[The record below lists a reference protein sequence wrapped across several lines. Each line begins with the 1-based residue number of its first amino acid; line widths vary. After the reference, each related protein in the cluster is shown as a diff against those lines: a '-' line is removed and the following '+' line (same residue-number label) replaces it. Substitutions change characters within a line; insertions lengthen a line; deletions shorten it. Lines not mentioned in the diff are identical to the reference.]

1 MIDRRAMLFSAA
13 ALAGAAGTRWA
24 LADTSPIFDRAE
36 AVLAPNP
43 SNGHYAFE
51 IAERMTSLPCFGG
64 KTLPLWTFAPGQT
77 FPIVRLKHGQ
87 IFNATVRNALTRPGE
102 DVTIHWHG
110 LRIRNRE
117 DGVPY
122 LTQAPIRPGA
132 EGSYN
137 FTPPETGTFFFH
149 THCNSVE
156 HFGRGLVGAM
166 IVDGDE
172 SEASD
177 ADLVLMMKDWRL
189 DADNQF
195 LPFTSLEAAAK
206 AGSYGTVRAI
216 NGVTKPSYTVPT
228 SANVRIRFL
237 NVDPSRISEIG
248 IEGADAAIIAV
259 DGNGCDPIPLGT
271 WRMGPASRLD
281 ILMRSPKLGGT
292 ARLMDYFS
300 PEPLV
305 LAEFASDGPAR
316 RADTFT
322 PVPLLRMP
330 YKIAD
335 RSSAERIPF
344 AFSATATGQAIADLG
359 ALIGNI
365 PIGKLCLS
373 KKSLWAIN
381 KQSWAS
387 TDHSDAGPALASLQL
402 GKSYI
407 FELHNQTPHAHP
419 IHIHGHTFEV
429 MGSSLRT
436 PPPHRADTVLLR
448 PKERLEVAVVADNPG
463 KWMFHCH
470 ILEHQESGMM
480 GYIAVA

>member
-1 MIDRRAMLFSAA
+1 MINRRAMLFSTA
-13 ALAGAAGTRWA
+13 ALVGAAGTRWA
-24 LADTSPIFDRAE
+24 LADAPPTFDAAT
-36 AVLAPNP
+36 AVIAPDA
-43 SNGHYAFE
+43 SSGQFTFE

-64 KTLPLWTFAPGQT
+64 KSLPLWTFAPGQA
-77 FPIVRLKHGQ
+77 FPIVRLKYGQ
-87 IFNATVRNALTRPGE
+87 PFKATVRNALTRPGE

-110 LRIRNRE
+110 LRIPNRE

-122 LTQAPIRPGA
+122 LTQAPISPGQIGA
-132 EGSYN
+132 YS

-156 HFGRGLVGAM
+156 HFGRGLFGAM
-166 IVDGDE
+166 IVEGDE
-172 SEASD
+172 TEPSD

-189 DADNQF
+189 DPDNQF

-216 NGVTKPSYTVPT
+216 NGVTKPVYQVPG
-228 SANVRIRFL
+228 SANMRVRFL

-248 IEGADAAIIAV
+248 VEGADAAIIAV

-271 WRMGPASRLD
+271 WRMGPASRID
-281 ILMRSPKLGGT
+281 IVMRSPKSGST

-300 PEPLV
+300 REPIV
-305 LAEFASDGPAR
+305 LAEFTSSGTAR
-316 RADTFT
+316 RTDTFT
-322 PVPLLRMP
+322 PVPLIRMP

-335 RSSAERIPF
+335 RSNAERIPF
-344 AFSATATGQAIADLG
+344 AFSSTATGQAIADLG
-359 ALIGNI
+359 TLMGNI

-387 TDHSDAGPALASLQL
+387 TDHSDSGPALAALQL

-407 FELHNQTPHAHP
+407 FELHNQTPHSHP

-436 PPPHRADTVLLR
+436 APPHRADTVLLR
-448 PKERLEVAVVADNPG
+448 PKERLEVAIVADNPG

-480 GYIAVA
+480 GYLSVS